1 MAFVMVVGSSILTY
15 IGKKSTNK
23 TCPILAIK
31 TPEQFSDFLRVDS
44 MGTKT
49 TSWLLYFFHA
59 KNIAVMMSLLKLTL
73 SR

>member
-31 TPEQFSDFLRVDS
+31 TPEQFSDLLRVDN

-49 TSWLLYFFHA
+49 TL
-59 KNIAVMMSLLKLTL
+59 
-73 SR
+73 